1 MCNVLR
7 VILEFYKL
15 ANDTE
20 KDVTKDVCSM
30 VAQMVVDE
38 PTMPDIKPGEY
49 VNTSFKELIF
59 SHRCYSIIPDEPI
72 NTYYV
77 FEPVYVFVDTDNVI
91 KMTEDQLRQSG
102 FYVAHK
108 KYYV

>member
-1 MCNVLR
+1 MNVLR
-7 VILEFYKL
+7 VVLEFYKL
-15 ANDTE
+15 ANKTE
-20 KDVTKDVCSM
+20 KDLTKAVCMMVT
-30 VAQMVVDE
+30 QMVVDE
-38 PTMPDIKPGEY
+38 PTMSDIKPGEY
-49 VNTSFKELIF
+49 VNMTFGDLIF
-59 SHRCYSIIPDEPI
+59 SRKSYSIMSDEPI